1 MLNIV
6 KMVIS
11 LFDSQNKN
19 KNNYYDTM
27 YFLGAQECNDKK
39 KIVKT

>member
-19 KNNYYDTM
+19 KNNYYDNM
-27 YFLGAQECNDKK
+27 YLLGAQECLNHND
-39 KIVKT
+39 